1 MISVIEEA
9 IKAQINAA
17 NLPYLRSLSTYGGQL
32 DGNFAE
38 VIRQLPGVWI
48 FFKSEGPGAAMNTT
62 RRQWKIPA
70 TFAVIVAARNVRNEA
85 AARHG
90 DALQIGTYQM
100 LADLR
105 ALLLQQTFGLPIE
118 PLKPGLTRT
127 LFNVRLQAQAM
138 SGFSQEWQTAYTVE
152 KRDPQYDSEFTPGAM
167 NPDGTLPPG
176 QAPGAGV
183 PGGTLPPLPPL
194 PPLGGIG
201 LNYHLQPDDDGEPD
215 VVDLITLQQGRTE
228 E

>member
-1 MISVIEEA
+1 MITVIEEA
-9 IKAQINAA
+9 IMAQILAA
-17 NLPYLRSLSTYGGQL
+17 KLPYLRSLATYGGQL
-32 DGNFAE
+32 DGSFSE
-38 VIRQLPGVWI
+38 VIRQLPGVWV
-48 FFKSEGPGAAMNTT
+48 FFKGEGPGSALNTT

-70 TFAVIVAARNVRNEA
+70 TFMVIVAARNVRNEA

-105 ALLLQQTFGLPIE
+105 ALLLQQTFSLPIE

-138 SGFSQEWQTAYTVE
+138 SGFSQEWQTSYTAE
-152 KRDPQYDSEFTPGAM
+152 TRDPQYDSEFAPDAM

-176 QAPGAGV
+176 QTPGSSV
-183 PGGTLPPLPPL
+183 PGGTLPPLPSL
-194 PPLGGIG
+194 PPLGGVG
-201 LNYHLQPDDDGEPD
+201 LKYHLQPDDDGEPD
-215 VVDLITLQQGRTE
+215 VVDLITLQQGRIKE
-228 E
+228 